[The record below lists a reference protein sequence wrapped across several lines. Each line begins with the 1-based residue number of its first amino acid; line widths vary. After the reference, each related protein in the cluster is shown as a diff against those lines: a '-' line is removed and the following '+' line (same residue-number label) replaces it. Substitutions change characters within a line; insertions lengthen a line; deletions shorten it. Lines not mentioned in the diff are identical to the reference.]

1 MRSFIVNV
9 FVHAFDLRSSM
20 QEGQQLFHFFEEAF
34 HFGLILQ
41 LARQTSGGDAFMCT
55 MCKSKVLTEAPMSS
69 SVRFVC
75 RLLLFLQHLQKLT
88 FSQLML
94 IVFISLLHCLSLTL
108 YYPVSRQQHSVSH
121 FVINVLDHCFLSAA
135 SAQSLQK
142 KFLCNCVSKKIS

>member
-1 MRSFIVNV
+1 MRSLIVNV
-9 FVHAFDLRSSM
+9 FAHAFDLRSSM
-20 QEGQQLFHFFEEAF
+20 QEGQQLFHLFEEAF

-41 LARQTSGGDAFMCT
+41 LARQTSGGDAFMRT
-55 MCKSKVLTEAPMSS
+55 TCKSKVLTEAPMSS

-75 RLLLFLQHLQKLT
+75 RLFLQHLQKLT

-94 IVFISLLHCLSLTL
+94 IVFISLLQCLSLTL

-135 SAQSLQK
+135 STQSLQK